1 MRKYVRKSGET
12 THTSWQRCEN
22 RKVFSTEKAVSCQPK
37 VWTEGEGWKGVME
50 VSQERQRERKRRRKR
65 SWKMK
70 RREKGRRERE
80 TGGRNK
86 RQKRRR
92 KNREEE
98 EREEATKE

>member
-50 VSQERQRERKRRRKR
+50 VSQERQRERKR

-86 RQKRRR
+86 IQKRRR